1 MRDDQLDR
9 GGGMSAPDARLSAA
23 ERAAL
28 AGLEAAASAADPQL
42 ASRLKGARRS
52 HRNVAVPRVVPVL
65 LRAWATFLGIG
76 WWAVPLTLAGL
87 VLAVLGLSA
96 GLAVSVI
103 GVLAAAAGLRVI
115 AELLHRRLSEF
126 S

>member
-9 GGGMSAPDARLSAA
+9 GGGMSAPDAKLSAA

-28 AGLEAAASAADPQL
+28 ADLEAAASAADPQL

-52 HRNVAVPRVVPVL
+52 HRNAVPRVVPVL
-65 LRAWATFLGIG
+65 LQAWATFLGIG